1 MLCDGGTSYDM
12 GGARHGN
19 ADDHSINGDLLR
31 LRLDSRTCRRL
42 REREKRMAAIK
53 RTYQVI
59 MTKVYEVKV
68 EAESREQ
75 AEEIFDNFGDWE
87 ELLRVHTLDVEPAD
101 TRVLREED

>member
-1 MLCDGGTSYDM
+1 MVGPT
-12 GGARHGN
+12 
-19 ADDHSINGDLLR
+19 
-31 LRLDSRTCRRL
+31 TT
-42 REREKRMAAIK
+42 REALEMK

-87 ELLRVHTLDVEPAD
+87 ELLRVHTLDIEPAD
-101 TRVLREED
+101 TLVLREED

>member
-1 MLCDGGTSYDM
+1 M
-12 GGARHGN
+12 
-19 ADDHSINGDLLR
+19 
-31 LRLDSRTCRRL
+31 
-42 REREKRMAAIK
+42 K

-87 ELLRVHTLDVEPAD
+87 ELLRVHTLDVELAD
-101 TRVLREED
+101 YLTLREED

>member
-1 MLCDGGTSYDM
+1 
-12 GGARHGN
+12 
-19 ADDHSINGDLLR
+19 
-31 LRLDSRTCRRL
+31 
-42 REREKRMAAIK
+42 MATIK

-87 ELLRVHTLDVEPAD
+87 ELLRVHTLDIEPAD
-101 TRVLREED
+101 TRVLRQED

>member
-1 MLCDGGTSYDM
+1 MVGPAT
-12 GGARHGN
+12 
-19 ADDHSINGDLLR
+19 
-31 LRLDSRTCRRL
+31 T
-42 REREKRMAAIK
+42 REALEMK

-87 ELLRVHTLDVEPAD
+87 ELLRVHALDIEPAD
-101 TRVLREED
+101 TLVLREED

>member
-1 MLCDGGTSYDM
+1 MLCDGGTDYDT
-12 GGARHGN
+12 GGARHGTT
-19 ADDHSINGDLLR
+19 DDHSANGSMLR
-31 LRLDSRTCRRL
+31 LRLDSRTYHRI

-53 RTYQVI
+53 HTYQVI

-87 ELLRVHTLDVEPAD
+87 ELLRVHTLDIELAD
-101 TRVLREED
+101 YLTLREED

>member
-1 MLCDGGTSYDM
+1 MVGPT
-12 GGARHGN
+12 
-19 ADDHSINGDLLR
+19 
-31 LRLDSRTCRRL
+31 TT
-42 REREKRMAAIK
+42 REALEMK

-87 ELLRVHTLDVEPAD
+87 ELLRVHALGIEPAD
-101 TRVLREED
+101 YLTLREED

>member
-1 MLCDGGTSYDM
+1 
-12 GGARHGN
+12 
-19 ADDHSINGDLLR
+19 
-31 LRLDSRTCRRL
+31 
-42 REREKRMAAIK
+42 MATIK

-87 ELLRVHTLDVEPAD
+87 ELLRVHTLDIEPAD
-101 TRVLREED
+101 TLVLREED

>member
-1 MLCDGGTSYDM
+1 MVGQT
-12 GGARHGN
+12 
-19 ADDHSINGDLLR
+19 
-31 LRLDSRTCRRL
+31 TT
-42 REREKRMAAIK
+42 REALEMK

-87 ELLRVHTLDVEPAD
+87 ELLRVHALDIEPAD
-101 TRVLREED
+101 YLTLREED

>member
-1 MLCDGGTSYDM
+1 MSFSDGKTHDHGTKGSV
-12 GGARHGN
+12 
-19 ADDHSINGDLLR
+19 LR
-31 LRLDSRTCRRL
+31 LRLDSRTRHRI
-42 REREKRMAAIK
+42 REGEKRMAAMK

-87 ELLRVHTLDVEPAD
+87 ELLRVHTLDIEPAD
-101 TRVLREED
+101 YLTLREED

>member
-1 MLCDGGTSYDM
+1 M

-19 ADDHSINGDLLR
+19 ADDYSTDGDLLW
-31 LRLDSRTCRRL
+31 LWLDSGSHRRI
-42 REREKRMAAIK
+42 REGERRMATIK
-53 RTYQVI
+53 HTYQVI

-101 TRVLREED
+101 YLTLREED